1 MNVLLK
7 NFEKV
12 ILYSIILMLMVVLLL
27 TTAELAWLLVQ
38 DILSPPLGLIAIE
51 QLLDLFGFFLLIL
64 IGLELLESVKAYL
77 VSHVIHVEI
86 VLEVALIAVARKAI
100 VLDLETYS
108 AGAILS
114 IAALIL
120 ATGAAIYLIKHTRKL
135 GLGSSQRPIDPT

>member
-1 MNVLLK
+1 MKLLLEQ
-7 NFEKV
+7 FETV
-12 ILYSIILMLMVVLLL
+12 ILYSIIFMLMVVLLL
-27 TTAELAWLLVQ
+27 TTAELAWILVQ
-38 DILSPPLGLIAIE
+38 DIISPPLGLIAIE

-100 VLDLETYS
+100 VLDLEAYS
-108 AGAILS
+108 SGTILS

-120 ATGAAIYLIKHTRKL
+120 ATGAAIYLIKYTRRLRLDAPLTK
-135 GLGSSQRPIDPT
+135 S

>member
-1 MNVLLK
+1 MKTLLK

-27 TTAELAWLLVQ
+27 TTAELAWILVQ

-135 GLGSSQRPIDPT
+135 GLGSPQRPIDPT